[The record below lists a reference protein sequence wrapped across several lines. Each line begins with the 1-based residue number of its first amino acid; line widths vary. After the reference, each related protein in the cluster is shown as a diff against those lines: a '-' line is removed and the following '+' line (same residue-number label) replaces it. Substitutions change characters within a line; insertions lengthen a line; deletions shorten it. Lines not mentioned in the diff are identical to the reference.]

1 MSSLWE
7 PMANP
12 SNANYTSTFWE
23 TLDQDGRPALGLVTS
38 LCHGWAAGP
47 TAELSKYVLG
57 AAPLTPGWREFRV
70 APQTLGLRSAAGK
83 VPTLHGAI
91 EIEWRFD
98 EEDLLTLSVE
108 APAHLDGMV
117 FLPQPLLI
125 ASNETLFVVDGS
137 KQKDGPFELKDGRIF
152 VQQQRR

>member
-1 MSSLWE
+1 
-7 PMANP
+7 
-12 SNANYTSTFWE
+12 
-23 TLDQDGRPALGLVTS
+23 LGLVTS

-57 AAPLTPGWREFRV
+57 ATPLTPGWKELKV

-91 EIEWRFD
+91 EIEWWFD
-98 EEDLLTLSVE
+98 EEDLLTLKVE
-108 APAHLDGMV
+108 APARLHGKV

-125 ASNETLFVVDGS
+125 ASNETVFIVDGS
-137 KQKDGPFELKDGRIF
+137 EQQDGAFELKDGCVFI
-152 VQQQRR
+152 QQQRR